1 MVIESQ
7 PAESP
12 LRQIVLVLGGFHTEM
27 SFLGTIGS
35 LMAGSGL
42 KEIMSQVYAEWSVD

>member
-7 PAESP
+7 TQGGP
-12 LRQIVLVLGGFHTEM
+12 LRHIILVLDGFHTEM
-27 SFLGTIGS
+27 SFLGAIGS

-42 KEIMSQVYAEWSVD
+42 KEAITSSLCRGQC